1 MTVGC
6 CDVSVMKTTVDPTGN
21 GSSRD
26 ENRPLEDNL
35 ENRKPRK
42 RFISRRS
49 FLSKTI
55 ALGAGTVGAG
65 LLANASMGQISRP
78 TPTPRPRPGLTAGD
92 AALLR
97 FAAAAE
103 ILEADFWI
111 QYNELGGAQDDE
123 VPGGSGN
130 EAYTEA
136 LEVIED
142 EMQDYIHDNTDD
154 EITHHQFLNAYL
166 VSKRAAPANLD
177 PFRTLMGSTATG
189 VNPDLI
195 GHRLTNLTQLTIDTS
210 WWTRY
215 RDDSHNPDLDPNHV
229 FPQAVP
235 TLGVN
240 QHTAIPRTDADTTD
254 PNFLQAI
261 ANTAAFHFPTIEQ
274 GGNSLYPSMALRAT
288 HEEVLR
294 ILLSIGPTETMH
306 FQTWS
311 DVAGNAPPLTAVDP
325 VTGVSVTF
333 PDLEVEDELFD
344 KALIMPEPC
353 PFLNRRLPIVS
364 IIRPTNT
371 QGVAMGAL
379 RFLSNMG
386 LFIGQSQEFFAYM
399 TQLAQQ
405 ADAATAGS
413 IGRPLTID

>member
-1 MTVGC
+1 
-6 CDVSVMKTTVDPTGN
+6 MKATSNSTANDIGKN
-21 GSSRD
+21 GDRS
-26 ENRPLEDNL
+26 EAKNKEVT
-35 ENRKPRK
+35 PRK
-42 RFISRRS
+42 SAVSRRF
-49 FLSKTI
+49 FLGKSL
-55 ALGAGTVGAG
+55 AVGAGTMGAG
-65 LLANASMGQISRP
+65 LLAKASLALPRP
-78 TPTPRPRPGLTAGD
+78 TPTPRPIVGLTAGD

-111 QYNELGGAQDDE
+111 QYNELGGVQDDE
-123 VPGGSGN
+123 VPGGTGN
-130 EAYTEA
+130 EAYTDA

-154 EITHHQFLNAYL
+154 EITHHTFLNAYL
-166 VSKRAAPANLD
+166 VSHRAVPANLD
-177 PFRTLMGSTATG
+177 QFRTLMGSTAKG
-189 VNPDLI
+189 VNEDLI
-195 GHRLTNLTQLTIDTS
+195 GHRLTNLTQLTVDTS

-215 RDDSHNPDLDPNHV
+215 RDDSHNPDLDPSHV

-240 QHTAIPRTDADTTD
+240 QHTAIPRTDDDTKD

-288 HEEVLR
+288 GVEALR

-364 IIRPTNT
+364 IIRPTKT
-371 QGVAMGAL
+371 EGVAMGVVQ
-379 RFLSNMG
+379 FLTDMG
-386 LFIGQSQEFFAYM
+386 LFIGQSPAFFDYM
-399 TQLAQQ
+399 HQLAVD
-405 ADAATAGS
+405 ADNARRG
-413 IGRPLTID
+413 GG

>member
-1 MTVGC
+1 MCMNEVESQMSPEVAKLSPARRKVPRRTFLCRMGLGAIALA
-6 CDVSVMKTTVDPTGN
+6 PGAALF
-21 GSSRD
+21 SSASKAFGD
-26 ENRPLEDNL
+26 DDDNDNENENRG
-35 ENRKPRK
+35 
-42 RFISRRS
+42 
-49 FLSKTI
+49 LS
-55 ALGAGTVGAG
+55 
-65 LLANASMGQISRP
+65 
-78 TPTPRPRPGLTAGD
+78 AGD

-97 FAAAAE
+97 FPAALE

-111 QYNELGGAQDDE
+111 QYYELGGVKDPE
-123 VPGGSGN
+123 VPGGTGN
-130 EAYTEA
+130 PGYTEA

-142 EMQDYIHDNTDD
+142 EMGDYIHDNTDD
-154 EITHHQFLNAYL
+154 EITHHTFLNAYL
-166 VSKRAAPANLD
+166 VSKGAAPANLD

-189 VNPDLI
+189 VNPALI
-195 GHRLTNLTQLTIDTS
+195 GRRLTNLTQLTIDTS

-274 GGNSLYPSMALRAT
+274 GGNSLYPSLALRAI
-288 HEEVLR
+288 HPEVLR

-311 DVAGNAPPLTAVDP
+311 DKAGNAPPLTAVDP

-333 PDLEVEDELFD
+333 PDLEVDD
-344 KALIMPEPC
+344 
-353 PFLNRRLPIVS
+353 
-364 IIRPTNT
+364 
-371 QGVAMGAL
+371 
-379 RFLSNMG
+379 
-386 LFIGQSQEFFAYM
+386 
-399 TQLAQQ
+399 
-405 ADAATAGS
+405 
-413 IGRPLTID
+413 PLL

>member
-1 MTVGC
+1 M
-6 CDVSVMKTTVDPTGN
+6 DMKAINNPTAN
-21 GSSRD
+21 GSSRS
-26 ENRPLEDNL
+26 ESAPLE
-35 ENRKPRK
+35 ENSEKRIKPRK

-49 FLSKTI
+49 FLGKTI

-65 LLANASMGQISRP
+65 LLGSIRTAEASGS
-78 TPTPRPRPGLTAGD
+78 LSLGD

-97 FAAAAE
+97 CPAALE
-103 ILEADFWI
+103 LLEADFWI
-111 QYNELGGAQDDE
+111 QYNEHGGIQDDE

-166 VSKRAAPANLD
+166 VSKGAAPVDLD

-195 GHRLTNLTQLTIDTS
+195 GRRLTNLTQLTIDTS

-215 RDDSHNPDLDPNHV
+215 RDDSHNPDLDPNFT

-254 PNFLQAI
+254 ANFLQAI

-274 GGNSLYPSMALRAT
+274 GGNSLYPSLAQRAT
-288 HEEVLR
+288 HTEVLR
-294 ILLSIGPTETMH
+294 ILISIGPTETMH

-311 DVAGNAPPLTAVDP
+311 DKAGNAPPLTAVDP

-333 PDLEVEDELFD
+333 PDLEVDDELLN
-344 KALIMPEPC
+344 KSLIMPEPC
-353 PFLNRRLPIVS
+353 PLLSENHPPCS
-364 IIRPTNT
+364 IMRPTKT
-371 QGVAMGAL
+371 Q
-379 RFLSNMG
+379 R
-386 LFIGQSQEFFAYM
+386 
-399 TQLAQQ
+399 
-405 ADAATAGS
+405 
-413 IGRPLTID
+413 

>member
-1 MTVGC
+1 
-6 CDVSVMKTTVDPTGN
+6 
-21 GSSRD
+21 
-26 ENRPLEDNL
+26 
-35 ENRKPRK
+35 
-42 RFISRRS
+42 
-49 FLSKTI
+49 
-55 ALGAGTVGAG
+55 
-65 LLANASMGQISRP
+65 
-78 TPTPRPRPGLTAGD
+78 
-92 AALLR
+92 
-97 FAAAAE
+97 
-103 ILEADFWI
+103 
-111 QYNELGGAQDDE
+111 
-123 VPGGSGN
+123 
-130 EAYTEA
+130 
-136 LEVIED
+136 
-142 EMQDYIHDNTDD
+142 MQDYIHDNTDD

-166 VSKRAAPANLD
+166 VSKGAAPANLD
-177 PFRTLMGSTATG
+177 PFRILMGSTATG

-195 GHRLTNLTQLTIDTS
+195 GHRLTNLTQLTVDTS

-274 GGNSLYPSMALRAT
+274 GGSSLYPSLAQRAT
-288 HEEVLR
+288 HTEVLR
-294 ILLSIGPTETMH
+294 ILISIGPTETMH

-353 PFLNRRLPIVS
+353 PFLDTSLPIVS

-379 RFLSNMG
+379 QFLTDMG
-386 LFIGQSQEFFAYM
+386 LFIGQSPAFFAYM
-399 TQLAQQ
+399 TQLARD
-405 ADAATAGS
+405 ADHTHH
-413 IGRPLTID
+413 GRD